1 MKMLFPALL
10 SSVAI
15 TFLLI
20 SDSNCM
26 EIIGGQE
33 AVPHSRPYMAS
44 IQFRKNHGCGGAL
57 IKTSWVL
64 TAAHCQ
70 MIPQD
75 TRVVLGAHSL
85 SKGGKAEQIFTVK
98 RMIPHDLYDSK
109 LITNDIMLIE
119 LNGTA
124 TLNKFV
130 NILGLPN
137 NGKDVKRGVICNVA
151 GWGVTRPEVW
161 STSDTLQQ
169 ANVTVVDRDMCSKY
183 YTYYPAITDD
193 VLCAGDQEEGRDSC
207 FGDSGGP
214 LLCNGKF
221 NGIVSFGCG
230 CGKPHKPGVYTR
242 LSQNYLSWIKRTIQS

>member
-1 MKMLFPALL
+1 MLFPALL

-15 TFLLI
+15 TFFLI
-20 SDSNCM
+20 SDYNCM

-44 IQFRKNHGCGGAL
+44 IQSFKDHKCGGAL

-70 MIPQD
+70 EIPQEN

-85 SKGGKAEQIFTVK
+85 SKGGKEEQIFTVK
-98 RMIPHDLYDSK
+98 RLIPHDLYDSK

-137 NGKDVKRGVICNVA
+137 NGKDVESGVICNVA
-151 GWGVTRPEVW
+151 GWGVTKPEAT
-161 STSDTLQQ
+161 SSSDTLQQ
-169 ANVTVVDRDMCSKY
+169 ANVTVVDRDMCSMY
-183 YTYYPAITDD
+183 YTYYPAITDE

-207 FGDSGGP
+207 SGDSGGP

-230 CGKPHKPGVYTR
+230 CGNPHKPGVYTR
-242 LSQNYLSWIKRTIQS
+242 LSQNYLSWIKRTIRS